1 MRITT
6 SVSGGTG
13 EADPL
18 LELHVGGFGT
28 HDWGP
33 APAAGGKD
41 RRLPAAP
48 DGQHL
53 EVPKTGAAIE
63 PHFPCMRRNRTHPRV
78 SPEAMLLRR
87 RHVQEH
93 LTVRV

>member
-1 MRITT
+1 MRITR

-18 LELHVGGFGT
+18 LELHVMASAPTTG
-28 HDWGP
+28 GP
-33 APAAGGKD
+33 AAPTAKGKD

-53 EVPKTGAAIE
+53 EVPKTGAAIH
-63 PHFPCMRRNRTHPRV
+63 PFPMH
-78 SPEAMLLRR
+78 EA
-87 RHVQEH
+87 
-93 LTVRV
+93 

>member
-1 MRITT
+1 MHRDRIADAHYEIRQW
-6 SVSGGTG
+6 GTG

-18 LELHVGGFGT
+18 LELHVSGFGT

-53 EVPKTGAAIE
+53 EVPKTGQRST
-63 PHFPCMRRNRTHPRV
+63 PFPVH
-78 SPEAMLLRR
+78 EA
-87 RHVQEH
+87 
-93 LTVRV
+93 